1 MNRLLAYLDRIQGRL
16 LAGFILG
23 LLGSFVIWF
32 VSFVTVDRYSQVVG
46 DRLSHM
52 QTSAEATR
60 KLQSALLDQIATGE
74 HYLVAHDSETT
85 AEFDALGKQV
95 SDAIAQYGALGVS
108 STEKNSLDHI
118 KQLHAEITNAYVSAR
133 TDVRAGMQN
142 AAVAKVEAVRPRIR
156 QLRSAVSA
164 LSSFQQSASDATALK
179 LSSDAQRQQYQLM
192 GVLIITAL
200 MAILFGIHTM
210 RAINKPLHRL
220 VIAANDFG
228 EGELKLSLNGR
239 MPAEFRVLAGAFTGM
254 ADRFR
259 NVVGETVSTAKKIGA
274 SAHDLSSISEE
285 VAASSGEVSTAMVGI
300 TTGAE
305 EQAAGL
311 RTIDEALNE
320 MRDQAQEVENATAR
334 MRTVS
339 DEIRDLAD
347 GKRREIRRALAT
359 LLEVQDVVRSSGRE
373 VDELQQFSER
383 ISTFVETIQGIARQT
398 NLLALNA
405 AIEAARAGEHGR
417 GFGVVAEEVRKLA
430 DGSARAADEVA
441 TTMKFI
447 QKQIGKVVE
456 TMAVGSSKVA
466 GVEELSKG
474 AETAFEDIVSA
485 VGEVREAVARVA
497 SAANDNRS
505 AVSKVEDTVRLV
517 GQTAESHAAS
527 AQEVSAAA
535 EQQSAATEEMS
546 AAAVELLQAAE
557 KLKELVSG
565 FRV

>member
-16 LAGFILG
+16 LLTFVLG
-23 LLGSFVIWF
+23 LVGTFVIWF
-32 VSFVTVDRYSQVVG
+32 TGFAKVDHFSDQVS
-46 DRLSHM
+46 DRLSNV
-52 QTSAEATR
+52 QASSDATL
-60 KLQSALLDQIATGE
+60 KLQSAILDQIAGGE
-74 HYLVAHDSETT
+74 HYLLTRDAPTV
-85 AEFDALGKQV
+85 AEFDSL
-95 SDAIAQYGALGVS
+95 SRSVS
-108 STEKNSLDHI
+108 SAILQYRHVRVSTAEQTVLDSIDAWHS
-118 KQLHAEITNAYVSAR
+118 QVTQAYATAR
-133 TDVRAGMQN
+133 SEHRNGRQD
-142 AAVAKVEAVRPRIR
+142 AAVTKVQSVRR
-156 QLRSAVSA
+156 QNRSLRTAISA
-164 LSSFQQSASDATALK
+164 LSSAQQAASAATANDLANEVAK
-179 LSSDAQRQQYQLM
+179 QQLQLF
-192 GVLIITAL
+192 GVLVITAL
-200 MAILFGIHTM
+200 LAVLIGLRTM
-210 RAINKPLHRL
+210 RAINKPLNRL
-220 VIAANDFG
+220 VLAANDFG
-228 EGELKLSLNGR
+228 SGELKIHVNGR

-259 NVVGETVSTAKKIGA
+259 TVVSETVTTARKVGA
-274 SAHDLSSISEE
+274 SASDLSSISEE

-311 RTIDEALNE
+311 RTIDEALTE
-320 MRDQAQEVENATAR
+320 MRDQAREMESATAT
-334 MRTVS
+334 MRTLS
-339 DEIRDLAD
+339 DQIRELAE

-359 LLEVQDVVRSSGRE
+359 LIEVQDVVRSSGRE

-383 ISTFVETIQGIARQT
+383 ITTLVETIQGIARQT

-456 TMAVGSSKVA
+456 TMSVGASKVS

-485 VGEVREAVARVA
+485 VLEVREAAARVA
-497 SAANDNRS
+497 SASDDNRN
-505 AVSKVEDTVRLV
+505 AVGKVEETVRLV

-535 EQQSAATEEMS
+535 EEQSAATEEMS

>member
-1 MNRLLAYLDRIQGRL
+1 MNKLLAYLDRIQGRL
-16 LAGFILG
+16 LAAFVLI
-23 LLGSFVIWF
+23 LLGTFVIWF
-32 VSFVTVDRYSQVVG
+32 FSYVAVNRYFDQVS
-46 DRLSHM
+46 DRLSRM
-52 QTSAEATR
+52 DTTAEATR
-60 KLQSALLDQIATGE
+60 NLQSAILDQIASGE
-74 HYLVAHDSETT
+74 HYLVAPDAET
-85 AEFDALGKQV
+85 AEEFDSLGTRVNDALLSYGK
-95 SDAIAQYGALGVS
+95 LGVTS
-108 STEKNSLDHI
+108 SENNSLDNI
-118 KQLHAEITNAYVSAR
+118 KQLHAEVAAAYTAAR
-133 TDVRAGMQN
+133 ADVRNGVRS
-142 AAVAKVEAVRPRIR
+142 AAVAKVEAVGPRIR
-156 QLRSAVSA
+156 ALRSRIAA
-164 LSSFQQSASDATALK
+164 LSSTQQAEAVATAETLRN
-179 LSSDAQRQQYQLM
+179 SAERQQLQLLA
-192 GVLIITAL
+192 VLTITAL
-200 MAILFGIHTM
+200 VAMLIGFQTM
-210 RAINKPLHRL
+210 RAINKPLDRL

-228 EGELKLSLNGR
+228 TGDLRLSVNGR

-259 NVVGETVSTAKKIGA
+259 TVVGETVSTARKIGA
-274 SAHDLSSISEE
+274 SASDLSSISEE
-285 VAASSGEVSTAMVGI
+285 VAASSGEVSNAMVGI

-305 EQAAGL
+305 EQATGL
-311 RTIDEALNE
+311 RTIDEALSD
-320 MRDQAQEVENATAR
+320 MRTRAQEMETSTAR
-334 MRTVS
+334 MRSLS
-339 DEIRDLAD
+339 DQIRDLAD

-359 LLEVQDVVRSSGRE
+359 LLEVQEVVRSSGRE

-447 QKQIGKVVE
+447 QKQIGKVVD
-456 TMAVGSSKVA
+456 TMGVGAAKVS

-474 AETAFEDIVSA
+474 AETAFEEIVTA
-485 VGEVREAVARVA
+485 VGEVREAALRVA
-497 SAANDNRS
+497 AAADDNRH
-505 AVSKVEDTVRLV
+505 AVGKVEDTVRLV

-527 AQEVSAAA
+527 AQQVSAAA
-535 EQQSAATEEMS
+535 EEQSAATQEMS